1 MRSSSG
7 TGIWAAFFEVIAA
20 VLYFCA
26 LAVLLVVWQPGR
38 QGWGFFVHA
47 LMAVALAGTLFAT
60 KLSGRRIR
68 APLSAP
74 EILLFLIFAYLIF
87 NTAHSQIP
95 VAVLERI
102 PFVLDGLFAFY
113 IGAVIFSR
121 RHEAVIPL
129 FFLFIIGV
137 YILSLHYG
145 NSDIWMPSGDAPA
158 LYRGEK
164 MSAAVFADNPIW
176 GCGYGVL
183 PQLVFKYLIM
193 PDRYPPV
200 FRNSYALLL
209 AEMGSA
215 GVILCLGFL
224 GSMAI
229 IIKRK
234 REKVLA
240 GGKKVRAW
248 FFHAAVLLLL
258 FLFAG
263 GLASPVMAA
272 PIGIVIFLPI
282 CGMLTCMTGGNEIS
296 DTAPLRRQSHGA
308 SATAGQRRLNRTGRP
323 FFIGVSTILA
333 FILLIEA
340 VPLISERLARYGNIT
355 EIGTTAYG
363 RRLNLA
369 SRLMPCNAEYHRR
382 FAQHLRALPQTK
394 TMALALLIDL
404 AYHRALRWNQYSV
417 GVYMEYGHFLDLTH
431 DRKGLVSLM
440 ERAKKNCPGS
450 LEVRLFLCSGYIN
463 LGQRKA
469 ALDELDDLRVF
480 YPLDYPTHLRIGR
493 YYADLGARGASQYS
507 YLLARQALWQASAF
521 AGQVGTSVIVG
532 KSAKRDTSGEGR
544 K

>member
-1 MRSSSG
+1 MRSSG
-7 TGIWAAFFEVIAA
+7 ATGIGAAFFEVMAA

-38 QGWGFFVHA
+38 CGWGFFVHA
-47 LMAVALAGTLFAT
+47 LMAAALAGTLFAT

-74 EILLFLIFAYLIF
+74 EIMLFLIFAYLIF

-95 VAVLERI
+95 VAVLERV

-145 NSDIWMPSGDAPA
+145 DSDILMPSGDAPA

-176 GCGYGVL
+176 GSGYGVL

-209 AEMGSA
+209 AEMGFA
-215 GVILCLGFL
+215 GIILCLGFL
-224 GSMAI
+224 GSVVI

-234 REKVLA
+234 REKLLA

-248 FFHAAVLLLL
+248 FFYAAVLLLL
-258 FLFAG
+258 FLLAG

-272 PIGIVIFLPI
+272 PAGIVIFLPI
-282 CGMLTCMTGGNEIS
+282 CGMLTGMTGGDEVS
-296 DTAPLRRQSHGA
+296 DT
-308 SATAGQRRLNRTGRP
+308 ATAGQRRVNRTGRP

-333 FILLIEA
+333 FILIIEA
-340 VPLISERLARYGNIT
+340 VPLVSERLAHYGNIT

-363 RRLNLA
+363 RRLSLA

-382 FAQHLRALPQTK
+382 YAQHLRALPPTK

-404 AYHRALRWNQYSV
+404 AYHRALRWNPYSV
-417 GVYMEYGHFLDLTH
+417 GIYMEYGHFLDLTH

-450 LEVRLFLCSGYIN
+450 LEVRLFLCRGYID

-507 YLLARQALWQASAF
+507 YLLAEQVLRPASVF

>member
-1 MRSSSG
+1 MRSSG
-7 TGIWAAFFEVIAA
+7 ATGIGAAFFEVMAA
-20 VLYFCA
+20 VGYFCA

-38 QGWGFFVHA
+38 YGWGFFVHV
-47 LMAVALAGTLFAT
+47 LMAVAFAGTLFAPH
-60 KLSGRRIR
+60 LSGRRIR

-95 VAVLERI
+95 VAVLERF

-145 NSDIWMPSGDAPA
+145 NSDIWMPPGDAPA

-164 MSAAVFADNPIW
+164 MSAAVFADYPIW

-209 AEMGSA
+209 AEMGSV
-215 GVILCLGFL
+215 GIILCLGFL
-224 GSMAI
+224 GAMVI

-248 FFHAAVLLLL
+248 FFYAAVLLLL
-258 FLFAG
+258 FLLAG

-272 PIGIVIFLPI
+272 PAGIVIFLPI
-282 CGMLTCMTGGNEIS
+282 CGMLTGMTGGDEVS
-296 DTAPLRRQSHGA
+296 DTAPLRRQSYGA

-333 FILLIEA
+333 LILLLEA
-340 VPLISERLARYGNIT
+340 VPLISERLAHYGNIA
-355 EIGTTAYG
+355 EIGTTTYG

-382 FAQHLRALPQTK
+382 YAQHLRALCSVAKDMERRRPPTK

-404 AYHRALRWNQYSV
+404 AYHRALRWNPYSV
-417 GVYMEYGHFLDLTH
+417 GIYMEYGHFLDLTH

-450 LEVRLFLCSGYIN
+450 LEVRLFLCRGYID

-469 ALDELDDLRVF
+469 ALDELDDLRAF

-507 YLLARQALWQASAF
+507 YLLAEQAL
-521 AGQVGTSVIVG
+521 
-532 KSAKRDTSGEGR
+532 RPPP
-544 K
+544 

>member
-1 MRSSSG
+1 MRSSSA
-7 TGIWAAFFEVIAA
+7 TGIGAAFFEVMAA

-26 LAVLLVVWQPGR
+26 LAVLLVVWQTGR
-38 QGWGFFVHA
+38 NGWGFFVHA
-47 LMAVALAGTLFAT
+47 LMAAALAGTLFAT

-68 APLSAP
+68 VPISAP

-121 RHEAVIPL
+121 RYEAIIPL

-145 NSDIWMPSGDAPA
+145 NSDFLMPSGAAPA

-164 MSAAVFADNPIW
+164 MSAAIFADNPLW

-224 GSMAI
+224 GSMVI

-240 GGKKVRAW
+240 GGKKVQAW
-248 FFHAAVLLLL
+248 FFHAAVLFLL
-258 FLFAG
+258 FLLAG
-263 GLASPVMAA
+263 GLASPVMAMPA
-272 PIGIVIFLPI
+272 GIVIFLPI
-282 CGMLTCMTGGNEIS
+282 CGMLTGMTGGGEVS
-296 DTAPLRRQSHGA
+296 DTAPLRRQSYGPAFAAASAELAA
-308 SATAGQRRLNRTGRP
+308 SATAGQRRLNRPGKSL
-323 FFIGVSTILA
+323 FITVSSILA

-363 RRLNLA
+363 RRLSLA
-369 SRLMPCNAEYHRR
+369 SRLMPCNAEYHHRY
-382 FAQHLRALPQTK
+382 AQHLRALKPTE

-404 AYHRALRWNQYSV
+404 AYHRSLRWNPYSV
-417 GVYMEYGHFLDLTH
+417 GIYMEYGHFLDLTH

-440 ERAKKNCPGS
+440 ERAKRNCPGS
-450 LEVRLFLCSGYIN
+450 LEVRLFLCRGYIN
-463 LGQRKA
+463 LGQRRA
-469 ALDELDDLRVF
+469 ALDELDGFRAF

-493 YYADLGARGASQYS
+493 YYADLGARGDSQYS
-507 YLLARQALWQASAF
+507 YLLAK
-521 AGQVGTSVIVG
+521 QVL
-532 KSAKRDTSGEGR
+532 RPPP
-544 K
+544 